1 NIDEAVDRPIELAP
15 ATIAKIA
22 NSTTCGRRYSFPSA
36 RLGSSI
42 SVNRSTNELN
52 GAMATSCAVWLP
64 AKESHGTASQ
74 ESPTPLPD
82 GGLHQRVAFRTHP
95 VQDESAEQPCGWSQ
109 AVTASKEFHQ

>member
-1 NIDEAVDRPIELAP
+1 MEVWIVRKGLAP
-15 ATIAKIA
+15 ATIAKIE

-42 SVNRSTNELN
+42 SVSRSTNELN
-52 GAMATSCAVWLP
+52 GAMATPCAVWLP

-95 VQDESAEQPCGWSQ
+95 VQDESVEQPCDKHPPFAMQHPWP
-109 AVTASKEFHQ
+109 